1 MGEELMNTT
10 TLASITPATKSGIPA
25 SFKVIIERTLIVLA
39 FLLIWQGLVWT
50 GVVSA
55 QKVSS
60 PILVAGRLGEMFGSG
75 MIWPHLFDTLGATL
89 IALVLSA
96 VIGTALGIIISANRL
111 VEATLEPLFIAIQG
125 IPRVAFGP
133 MIVLFLGVGMTA
145 KVFLAVSIAAFV
157 FMSNTQ
163 QGLKKVDPG
172 IMRNLQLMGASRRQI
187 MKMAI
192 VPSLAPWLWA
202 ALDLSLGLAM
212 IGVIIAEFISSTRG
226 LGHLISAA
234 SLGFDT
240 TGVITLLI
248 IMMTA
253 SVGFRSI
260 LIRLRGLVF
269 PWF

>member
-1 MGEELMNTT
+1 MSTT
-10 TLASITPATKSGIPA
+10 TLASITPARKRGMPA
-25 SFKVIIERTLIVLA
+25 SVKIAFERTLIVLA
-39 FLLIWQGLVWT
+39 ILLVWQVCVWT
-50 GVVSA
+50 GIASA

-60 PILVAGRLGEMFGSG
+60 PILVAGRLVEIFGSG

-89 IALVLSA
+89 IALALSA

-111 VEATLEPLFIAIQG
+111 VEATLEPLFVAIQG

-157 FMSNTQ
+157 FMGNTQ

-172 IMRNLQLMGASRRQI
+172 VMRNLRLMGASRRQI

-192 VPSLAPWLWA
+192 IPSLAPWLWS

-248 IMMTA
+248 VMMIA
-253 SVGFRSI
+253 SIAFRSI
-260 LIRLRGLVF
+260 LIRLRRRVF